1 MQRKKN
7 LNVEIGANIK
17 RARERAGLTQER
29 LSELIGIGPKSL
41 SAIERGVVGI
51 SLASLCK
58 VCKVLSISSDT
69 LLFGEPARYEM
80 GDLPRRLER
89 LTLAQYQIASE
100 MFMTLL
106 EAFHL
111 PQQEQ

>member
-1 MQRKKN
+1 MQGKKN

-17 RARERAGLTQER
+17 RAREQADLTQER

-51 SLASLCK
+51 SLASLRK
-58 VCKVLSISSDT
+58 VCKVLSISSDAI
-69 LLFGEPARYEM
+69 LFGEPTKHDM
-80 GDLPRRLER
+80 GDLPCRLER
-89 LTLAQYQIASE
+89 LTPPQYQIASE
-100 MFMTLL
+100 MLMALL